1 MLLKA
6 ILCFIGCRKVNGY
19 APEYVYSTKYSIHGT
34 FVSIQGNGINTQYYG
49 DEHSIERKSGA
60 NYTFFHLE
68 TPGVF
73 NYGGEEHPRLNIVVR
88 ADHKSSFL
96 SWPGYQLDYTGYTG
110 SGTELYIFATTP
122 PSKLYY

>member
-1 MLLKA
+1 M
-6 ILCFIGCRKVNGY
+6 
-19 APEYVYSTKYSIHGT
+19 
-34 FVSIQGNGINTQYYG
+34 SIQGNGINTQYYG